1 MPEIPEM
8 PSLFPHR
15 LQSLLERVEH
25 NVERWNQ
32 LAEKLPE
39 VIEAVE
45 RLENRVE
52 QAMTRIHSETDRCL
66 QQIRQ
71 LEEQRLAVQ
80 VAPVAPQNPLPDR
93 RSLQRDMEQSL
104 EDLLKREIQNLQRET
119 LDPVQ
124 SQLRQL
130 KSTVDRLSLTPP
142 VAFPIPTTPAL
153 DLEPRLKAQDH
164 RVAEFGQ
171 QLEAVQK
178 AMQVF
183 HDQHHQ
189 NHHMLAEQV
198 QALQGDLK
206 GLQNHMLEVD
216 KSNNEAVQQILHA
229 QRSDSESVNQSIGTL
244 EQAFQEFR
252 GWYQSARPL
261 ARLFSGPK

>member
-1 MPEIPEM
+1 MPETPET
-8 PSLFPHR
+8 SLFPHR

-93 RSLQRDMEQSL
+93 RSLQREMEQSL
-104 EDLLKREIQNLQRET
+104 EDLLKREIQNLERGT
-119 LDPVQ
+119 LEPIQ

-130 KSTVDRLSLTPP
+130 KNTVDRLPLTPSFSVP
-142 VAFPIPTTPAL
+142 VLASPAL
-153 DLEPRLKAQDH
+153 DLEPHLKAQEH
-164 RVAEFGQ
+164 RVSELGQ

-178 AMQVF
+178 AVQVF

-189 NHHMLAEQV
+189 NHHLLAEQV

-206 GLQNHMLEVD
+206 SLQNHLLEVD
-216 KSNNEAVQQILHA
+216 KSNKDTVQQILHA
-229 QRSDSESVNQSIGTL
+229 QRSDSERVNQSIGAL
-244 EQAFQEFR
+244 EQSFQEFR

>member
-1 MPEIPEM
+1 MPENPETS
-8 PSLFPHR
+8 PFSHR

-25 NVERWNQ
+25 NLDRWNQ

-52 QAMTRIHSETDRCL
+52 QALTRMHSETDRCM
-66 QQIRQ
+66 QQVRQ
-71 LEEQRLAVQ
+71 LEGQQPAVQ
-80 VAPVAPQNPLPDR
+80 VAPAASQNPLPDR
-93 RSLQRDMEQSL
+93 RSLQREMEQSL
-104 EDLLKREIQNLQRET
+104 EDLLKREIQNLERGMLE
-119 LDPVQ
+119 PVQ

-142 VAFPIPTTPAL
+142 VSVPVLASPAL
-153 DLEPRLKAQDH
+153 EPEPLLKAQDQ
-164 RVAEFGQ
+164 RVSELGQ

-178 AMQVF
+178 AVQVF
-183 HDQHHQ
+183 HNQHHQ
-189 NHHMLAEQV
+189 NHHMLVEQV

-206 GLQNHMLEVD
+206 GLQNHVLEVD
-216 KSNNEAVQQILHA
+216 TSNKETVQHILHA
-229 QRSDSESVNQSIGTL
+229 QRSDSERVNQSLVTL

>member
-1 MPEIPEM
+1 MAETPEIHP
-8 PSLFPHR
+8 FPHR

-25 NVERWNQ
+25 NLDRWNQ

-39 VIEAVE
+39 VVEAVE
-45 RLENRVE
+45 RLESRVE
-52 QAMTRIHSETDRCL
+52 QAMIRIHSETDRCF

-71 LEEQRLAVQ
+71 LEEQRHAVQ
-80 VAPVAPQNPLPDR
+80 VAPAALQNPLPDR
-93 RSLQRDMEQSL
+93 SFLQREMEQSL
-104 EDLLKREIQNLQRET
+104 GDLLKREIQNLERGMLE
-119 LDPVQ
+119 PVQ

-130 KSTVDRLSLTPP
+130 KSTVDRLSLTPSVSVP
-142 VAFPIPTTPAL
+142 VLATPAL

-189 NHHMLAEQV
+189 NHHMLVEQV
-198 QALQGDLK
+198 QVLQGDLK
-206 GLQNHMLEVD
+206 SLQNHLLEVD
-216 KSNNEAVQQILHA
+216 KSNKDTVQQILHA
-229 QRSDSESVNQSIGTL
+229 QRSDSESVNQSIGAL
-244 EQAFQEFR
+244 EQSFQEFR